1 MATIPYGTIRAQVI
15 DLQGN
20 ASGGNSS
27 NSDWRILVDNEDLY
41 FQYYDTTANNGS
53 GAYLNRQVF
62 TTGQTGIS
70 VIPNSTVSIIGNFQ
84 VTDDFTVDT
93 NTLFVKG
100 STSKVGFGTLTP
112 SQAVHIVGN
121 TFIDGN
127 VTVTGSSTLG
137 SAANTWNKNTATN
150 ELTYNVGNVGIGIA
164 NPTETLHLGGAFIV
178 GTATGIA
185 NGTIRF
191 SGTDFEGRH
200 SGS

>member
-41 FQYYDTTANNGS
+41 FQYYDSTANSGS

-62 TTGQTGIS
+62 GAGQTGIS
-70 VIPNSTVSIIGNFQ
+70 VIPNSTFSIIGNFQ
-84 VTDDFTVDT
+84 VSDDLIIDT

-112 SQAVHIVGN
+112 SSRFHIVGN
-121 TFIDGN
+121 AFIDGD

-137 SAANTWNKNTATN
+137 IIDNTWNKNATTN
-150 ELTYNVGNVGIGIA
+150 ELTYNAGNVGIGVA
-164 NPTETLHLGGAFIV
+164 NPTETLHLG
-178 GTATGIA
+178 
-185 NGTIRF
+185 
-191 SGTDFEGRH
+191 
-200 SGS
+200 